1 MSVLRMLGEEDLRE
15 LGHTLGQRKKLLG
28 RLTELAAYAG
38 RGPQAA
44 AEPEARRLDQA
55 LLGARPGQP
64 AMVLLSG
71 DAGIGKSTLAGA
83 FAAGTERDG
92 LGVLRLSCMALSAQV
107 ALHPVVELLEGM
119 LGLRTGLSGMMGP
132 EPDRQLLLGAL
143 ARFMGPLEP
152 RGKRGNGCG
161 RRKQPCQTPGRCG
174 RASAPPSGSRRPTA
188 HSIKLNSRR
197 GLPGSPRA
205 RSARRQPSLRA
216 TGSCSNDFARVL
228 FDQIKSPGRNAL

>member
-107 ALHPVVELLEGM
+107 AL
-119 LGLRTGLSGMMGP
+119 
-132 EPDRQLLLGAL
+132 A
-143 ARFMGPLEP
+143 
-152 RGKRGNGCG
+152 
-161 RRKQPCQTPGRCG
+161 PGRG
-174 RASAPPSGSRRPTA
+174 IAGGHARAPHRPQRHDGAGAGPPA
-188 HSIKLNSRR
+188 
-197 GLPGSPRA
+197 A
-205 RSARRQPSLRA
+205 ARRAGAVHGPARAARKERQWVRAAKAALPDAWPLRASLRA
-216 TGSCSNDFARVL
+216 TVRIKEAHGAQHQVEFAEGPAGEPTRTIRAAPAQPSRDWIML
-228 FDQIKSPGRNAL
+228 K